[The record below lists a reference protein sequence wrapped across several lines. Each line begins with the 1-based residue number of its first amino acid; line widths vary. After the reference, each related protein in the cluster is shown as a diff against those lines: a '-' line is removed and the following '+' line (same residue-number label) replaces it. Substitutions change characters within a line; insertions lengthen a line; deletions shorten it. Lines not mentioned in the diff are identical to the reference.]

1 MYGVGINVGIKETA
15 MVDWNKF
22 MRESLINMMPSQEKR
37 KKKFFN
43 EMKTNKIVKILEEN
57 KITNVGE
64 NTPYTKNDK
73 KDSI

>member
-1 MYGVGINVGIKETA
+1 